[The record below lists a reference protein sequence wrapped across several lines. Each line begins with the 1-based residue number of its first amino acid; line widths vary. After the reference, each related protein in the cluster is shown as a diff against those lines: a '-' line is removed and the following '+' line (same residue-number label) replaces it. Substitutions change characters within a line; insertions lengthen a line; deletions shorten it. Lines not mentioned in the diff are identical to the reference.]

1 MIKLFS
7 KNFDKKELIRYFNCN
22 FNGKPLYSILFTFL
36 VMEERLIQMLVD
48 QNEISWKSII
58 NDIVTTEGMDP
69 WDINISLLVEKFIER
84 LNKYRNIELKV
95 SGKVLLAA
103 AILLRI
109 KSKRLVGE
117 DLSEFDRLIASG
129 EVSEGEFYD
138 SLEQELAVGEK
149 TAIEQNYE
157 LVPRTPQ
164 PRKRKV
170 SVYDLVK
177 ALEKALEVKKRR
189 FDRNPEIEMKL
200 PERKMDISLAIKNL
214 YDKIFGF
221 FQQYKSKLT
230 FSQLVPGSSKLDK
243 IYTFIP
249 LLHLSNQKKVELH
262 QEQHFGEIEVR
273 LFNGGNDDDK
283 TRE

>member
-1 MIKLFS
+1 
-7 KNFDKKELIRYFNCN
+7 
-22 FNGKPLYSILFTFL
+22 
-36 VMEERLIQMLVD
+36 MEERLIQMLVD
-48 QNEISWKSII
+48 QNEISWKSMI
-58 NDIVTTEGMDP
+58 NDIIKTEGMDP

-84 LNKYRNIELKV
+84 LNKYKNIELKV

-117 DLSEFDRLIASG
+117 DLSEFDRLIAST

-138 SLEQELAVGEK
+138 ALEQELAVGEK
-149 TAIEQNYE
+149 TAIEYNYE
-157 LVPRTPQ
+157 LIPRTPQ

-189 FDRNPEIEMKL
+189 FDRNPEIEMKI
-200 PERKMDISLAIKNL
+200 PERKMDIGLVIKNL

-230 FSQLVPGSSKLDK
+230 FSQLVPGNTKLDK

-249 LLHLSNQKKVELH
+249 LLHLSNQQKIELH
-262 QEQHFGEIEVR
+262 QEQHFGEIEIK
-273 LFNGGNDDDK
+273 LANGGSDNDK
-283 TRE
+283 TTKQ